1 MSQTTD
7 LWGQD
12 IALDNDGQA
21 RVAANGEL
29 VLTEGVETGVQDV
42 RLRLF
47 TRLGTLFYDTDF
59 GSLIHDW
66 ILEEST
72 TATRAAFCA
81 EVAMRVD
88 EDPRVVTGS
97 VGCAIL
103 KWDEASLTARVSW
116 RFIDEDRATNL
127 VMQYNKVTHE
137 LVIADAKPH
146 STGLS
151 ATLADD

>member
-1 MSQTTD
+1 MSRTD

-12 IALDNDGQA
+12 IALDDGGQA

-88 EDPRVVTGS
+88 EDPRVITGS
-97 VGCAIL
+97 VGCAVL
-103 KWDEASLTARVSW
+103 KWDETSLTARVSW

-146 STGLS
+146 ATGLS
-151 ATLADD
+151 AHLADD

>member
-1 MSQTTD
+1 MNQTD

-12 IALDNDGQA
+12 IALDADGQA

-47 TRLGTLFYDTDF
+47 TRLGTLFYDTEF

-66 ILEEST
+66 ISEEST
-72 TATRAAFCA
+72 PATRAAFCA

-88 EDPRVVTGS
+88 EDSR
-97 VGCAIL
+97 VGCTVL
-103 KWDEASLTARVSW
+103 KWDETSLTARVSW

-151 ATLADD
+151 AHLADD

>member
-12 IALDNDGQA
+12 IALDDGGQA

-47 TRLGTLFYDTDF
+47 TRLGSLFYDTDF

-72 TATRAAFCA
+72 PATRAAFCA

-88 EDPRVVTGS
+88 EDSRVVTGS
-97 VGCAIL
+97 VGCTIL
-103 KWDEASLTARVSW
+103 HWNETSLTAWVSW

-146 STGLS
+146 SVGLS
-151 ATLADD
+151 AHLADD